1 MAQPDEPQ
9 APNAESATPS
19 APRARWI
26 VALAFAIALA
36 GLVAGYLEYS
46 VPGKWFKSARS
57 RTYDSA
63 KFDVT
68 SGTGTTDGN
77 ALIATP
83 ADGSGAVIV
92 SLSVDFRSTEY
103 PGIAWDVSG
112 LPDGTDARLLWRSQL
127 KPGRTF
133 SIDVPV
139 AGGRLLPVVASSNAN
154 WLGHIVGIALALKLP
169 PGSGPVRIRSVTA
182 EPLSA
187 GGVLA
192 SRWREW
198 TTFEPWV
205 GGSIN
210 SQIGGADVQELPPA
224 LLLAAAL
231 ALTFAVTI
239 ALAIWRPANAA
250 PALPA
255 ALGVLFV
262 ASWWLLDAR
271 WEWNLVRQAGATA
284 AQYGGKDLNGKHLA
298 AEDAVLYAFI
308 EKARAKLPAAPLRVF
323 VASDEPYF
331 GGRAAY
337 YLYPHNVYFNPNV
350 NALPPVSAL
359 HPGDYVV
366 VFQRRGLDYDRAQR
380 QLRWDGGR
388 PIAADAIFAED
399 TGAVF
404 RIP

>member
-1 MAQPDEPQ
+1 M
-9 APNAESATPS
+9 
-19 APRARWI
+19 
-26 VALAFAIALA
+26 VALGFAVALA
-36 GLVAGYLEYS
+36 GLVAGYLAYS
-46 VPGKWFKSARS
+46 VPGAWFKSARA
-57 RTYDSA
+57 RTYDGA
-63 KFDVT
+63 KFAVT
-68 SGTGTTDGN
+68 SGTGATDGS

-92 SLSVDFRSTEY
+92 SMSVDFRSTEY
-103 PGIAWDVSG
+103 PGVAWDVSG
-112 LPDGTDARLLWRSQL
+112 LPDDTEARLLWRSQL

-133 SIDVPV
+133 SLVVPV
-139 AGGRLLPVVASSNAN
+139 AGGRLMPVVARGDAN
-154 WLGHIVGIALALKLP
+154 WIGRIVGIALALKLP

-198 TTFEPWV
+198 TTFEPWI
-205 GGSIN
+205 GASIN

-231 ALTFAVTI
+231 ALTFAATI
-239 ALAIWRPANAA
+239 ALAIWRPAFAA

-284 AQYGGKDLNGKHLA
+284 AQYGGKDLRDKHLA

-308 EKARAKLPAAPLRVF
+308 EKARAKLPAAPVRVF
-323 VASDEPYF
+323 VAADEPYF
-331 GGRAAY
+331 RGRAAY
-337 YLYPHNVYFNPNV
+337 YLYPHNVFFDPNV
-350 NALPPVSAL
+350 NAPPPASLL

-366 VFQRRGLDYDRAQR
+366 VFQRRGLDYDRAQQ

-388 PIAADAIFAED
+388 PIAAEAVFAED
-399 TGAVF
+399 AGAVF